1 MNADRD
7 KSSLHLKL
15 SNYELW
21 IMFYIKDIKKVFI
34 FSYSSKLQ
42 IKRKVTSPNASVV
55 QNKIS

>member
-55 QNKIS
+55 QN